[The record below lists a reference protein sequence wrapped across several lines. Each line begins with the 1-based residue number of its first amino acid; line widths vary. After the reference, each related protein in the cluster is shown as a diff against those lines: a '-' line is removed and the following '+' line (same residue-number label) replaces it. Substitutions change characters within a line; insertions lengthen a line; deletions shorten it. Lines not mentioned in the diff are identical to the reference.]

1 MVWRVR
7 CCTTSTCEGSEV
19 TSCRPSP
26 GWSTTSCPTNWPSP
40 RRSYSTFSGQ
50 VSTFASYYHLL
61 PFPLTSATHFHL
73 LLLLNITSLD
83 CGFANK
89 LFAGSNTHNNGG
101 NGGDGQTGDAG
112 EGTGGEL
119 TRLYSLLITVFIIL
133 LIASFPILSFGR
145 GAHARRNS
153 VNTKCYTL
161 TQSVTM
167 YNHRY

>member
-7 CCTTSTCEGSEV
+7 CCITSTCEGSEV

-50 VSTFASYYHLL
+50 VSTSA
-61 PFPLTSATHFHL
+61 TSATYYHFYL

-83 CGFANK
+83 CGFPNKVFANK

-119 TRLYSLLITVFIIL
+119 TSLYSLLITVFIII

-153 VNTKCYTL
+153 VNTDCYLL